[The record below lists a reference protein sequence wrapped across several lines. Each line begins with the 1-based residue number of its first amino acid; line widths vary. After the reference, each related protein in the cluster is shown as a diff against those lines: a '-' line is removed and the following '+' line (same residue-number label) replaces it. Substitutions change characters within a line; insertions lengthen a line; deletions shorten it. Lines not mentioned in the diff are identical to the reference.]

1 MSAQAGPGARGGAGD
16 AGWRAQPALQSRRAG
31 FSLLE
36 LLVAVAVI
44 AAVAAIAIP
53 AYRGYVATARDGALL
68 NRMTS
73 MAVFQEETRLRTGVY
88 GAGVYDA
95 ANGIVTLKTAIG
107 WQPGEDATTYQV
119 VANGAASWTV
129 TATDASGRALC
140 RVFPSNEAC
149 PAR

>member
-1 MSAQAGPGARGGAGD
+1 MSTQAGPGTRGGAGD
-16 AGWRAQPALQSRRAG
+16 AGWRAQPALQSRGAG

-36 LLVAVAVI
+36 LLVVVAVI
-44 AAVAAIAIP
+44 VAVAAIAIP

-95 ANGIVTLKTAIG
+95 ANGLDTLKTAIG

-140 RVFPSNEAC
+140 RVFPSGEAC
-149 PAR
+149 PVP